1 MKTVAD
7 IMMFTKLT
15 KEEINELTASLEQ
28 NPDRLLYRPKKF
40 TVSDLWYIH
49 RNRKSFE
56 RRRHIFSK

>member
-15 KEEINELTASLEQ
+15 KEEINELTEPVEEKSAG
-28 NPDRLLYRPKKF
+28 LLYQSKKF

-49 RNRKSFE
+49 RTRRSFE
-56 RRRHIFSK
+56 RRENIF